1 MSLLQAQA
9 ITKQFGAKLV
19 LNEVSLALN
28 EGERM
33 ALVGENGAGKS
44 TLFKIL
50 VGELTAD
57 SGQISFDPEA
67 AVGYLPQENI
77 LEEGLT
83 VQDYL
88 ARAVGDLDQLG
99 RTLAEMEAEMG
110 TAAGSALDELLTRYG
125 HTQEQFERRG
135 GYDLDYRLDEV
146 LAGLNLAELERTRP
160 LASLSGGERRRV
172 ALAGLLLQAPAL
184 LLLDEPTNHLDFE
197 ALAWLETTL
206 ATYKGSILLISH
218 DRYFLNRVVNV
229 IAELHPRQREITLYH
244 GNYDFYLQERERLF
258 QKQVALYEAQQEEI
272 KRLRQLV
279 RQQAFARGGGRA
291 PSDGDKLLYKAKV
304 ATAEKTASAAIRD
317 AKQRLADLEAQAI
330 EQPLGRWTVN
340 PHFAPAELASQEVIR
355 FNGVSKSF
363 GARPLIQH
371 LTATIYN
378 GDRVV
383 LVAPNGTGKST
394 LLKLVLGEL
403 AADAGTITL
412 APRAMIGYLDQEQA
426 QLDPAHTVLESF
438 SQVTTGSESEL
449 RQALHRSAL
458 FAGDEVW
465 QTVASLSQGQR
476 QKLQLARLTAQKA
489 NLLLLDE
496 PTNHLDLP
504 SLEQLEEAYR
514 HFAGT
519 ILAVSHDRWF
529 VERVATKVWR
539 LVDGVLVE
547 EA

>member
-1 MSLLQAQA
+1 M
-9 ITKQFGAKLV
+9 
-19 LNEVSLALN
+19 
-28 EGERM
+28 
-33 ALVGENGAGKS
+33 
-44 TLFKIL
+44 
-50 VGELTAD
+50 
-57 SGQISFDPEA
+57 
-67 AVGYLPQENI
+67 
-77 LEEGLT
+77 
-83 VQDYL
+83 
-88 ARAVGDLDQLG
+88 
-99 RTLAEMEAEMG
+99 
-110 TAAGSALDELLTRYG
+110 
-125 HTQEQFERRG
+125 
-135 GYDLDYRLDEV
+135 
-146 LAGLNLAELERTRP
+146 
-160 LASLSGGERRRV
+160 
-172 ALAGLLLQAPAL
+172 
-184 LLLDEPTNHLDFE
+184 
-197 ALAWLETTL
+197 
-206 ATYKGSILLISH
+206 
-218 DRYFLNRVVNV
+218 
-229 IAELHPRQREITLYH
+229 
-244 GNYDFYLQERERLF
+244 
-258 QKQVALYEAQQEEI
+258 
-272 KRLRQLV
+272 
-279 RQQAFARGGGRA
+279 
-291 PSDGDKLLYKAKV
+291 
-304 ATAEKTASAAIRD
+304 
-317 AKQRLADLEAQAI
+317 
-330 EQPLGRWTVN
+330 N

-363 GARPLIQH
+363 GARPLIHH

-403 AADAGTITL
+403 VADAGTITL
-412 APRAMIGYLDQEQA
+412 APRAMIGYLDQDQA

-539 LVDGVLVE
+539 LVDGVLLE